1 MPLRSGDHG
10 YGALAKTL
18 HWLTVVALVA
28 QFTIGYRLDVDDSGH
43 GRGRGRGRG
52 GESGRGRGR
61 GGEDDGGYLDDPGTL
76 LTVHVLLG
84 VLILTLAVIR
94 VVVRSLDG
102 LPPWAETLSHRRADA
117 GALDRAGPAGAPLRG
132 PAERHRARAPAATT
146 TCCRCTSARTSPSS
160 SRWPRTSGSC
170 SSTSWWTGST
180 ARAGCC

>member
-28 QFTIGYRLDVDDSGH
+28 QFTIGYLLDVDDSGH

-61 GGEDDGGYLDDPGTL
+61 GGDDDGGYLDDPGTL

-84 VLILTLAVIR
+84 V
-94 VVVRSLDG
+94 
-102 LPPWAETLSHRRADA
+102 ADPHA
-117 GALDRAGPAGAPLRG
+117 GRG
-132 PAERHRARAPAATT
+132 PGGRAHASTG
-146 TCCRCTSARTSPSS
+146 CRRGPRRCHTGSGRWRTGPSGPC
-160 SRWPRTSGSC
+160 WCC
-170 SSTSWWTGST
+170 SSWS
-180 ARAGCC
+180 R